1 MSNGGGTDGSVEPL
15 VTIAR
20 AVKPKGLKGEI
31 VADLLTDFPDRFDDI
46 GQLFAVSPEGERKA
60 IQLEGY
66 WLQANRVVLKVAGY
80 DTVAAA
86 DSLRGFEF
94 AVPESERVELAEDEF
109 YDWELEG
116 CQVETVAGQ
125 VVGSVKSIMRTGS
138 VDLLVVGAEGAKDSL
153 IPMVSSILVKVDKT
167 SGTIAI
173 DPPEGLLDL

>member
-20 AVKPKGLKGEI
+20 AVKPRGLKGEI

-109 YDWELEG
+109 YEYSIIGAEVLTIEG
-116 CQVETVAGQ
+116 GRLGRVT
-125 VVGSVKSIMRTGS
+125 SVMRTGGT
-138 VDLLVVGAEGAKDSL
+138 DLLVVKAEDGREHL
-153 IPMVSSILVKVDKT
+153 IPFVDEIC
-167 SGTIAI
+167 GEVDVIAGRI
-173 DPPEGLLDL
+173 TVNPPAGLLEL